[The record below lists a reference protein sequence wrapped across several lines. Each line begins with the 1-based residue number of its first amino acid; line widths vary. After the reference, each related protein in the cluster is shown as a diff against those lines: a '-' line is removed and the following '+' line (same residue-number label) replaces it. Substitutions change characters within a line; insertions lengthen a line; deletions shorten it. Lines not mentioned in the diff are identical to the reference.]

1 MNLIENKTKFT
12 HIGMPA
18 WGVGTYIKSDGDYIT
33 IQFENA
39 GVKKFS
45 KASINAMLKIV
56 GEVEKKAVNKST
68 QSQITHVPANEQNGS
83 LVQYDGEHG
92 GIAGKNVIEAF
103 EGNDSVIFNETY
115 IIVGKHTEALKIHA
129 MYDLTIMGDVTVQEC
144 VVNGSLTVI
153 GNARIKSLNCYN
165 GFICK
170 GDLYSDKIYVG
181 GDMIVD
187 SIVCD
192 ELICDGN
199 VAIRTTVN
207 INQNAKIAKT
217 MFACEGIMGAG
228 KFSALNAIA
237 NEYFEFDGDY
247 EGKIVELEM
256 DTTINDSIPVKVAS
270 AETIEEII
278 KLANQKLVEEY
289 GKCPELDE
297 EQIVEHLRGLSA
309 IENKELKALP
319 VIEHLFSRLAE
330 MSYKDKIETVEDYI
344 TVLVAQNILPGEVY
358 SYESIDHI
366 GKLYLPKAQDEVE
379 KLSFEPTSIQ
389 QFAKVLSMAVQ
400 LEEELSDDWELI
412 MDKLFE
418 SIGLKYAT
426 VSSMI
431 KRNKPK
437 KTIEEPIQVEATLDT
452 LKEETAEQQQEPK
465 PGIPRMKKED
475 FLAKK
480 LSHSGKKFGL
490 TDVELERM
498 ATIKVRTFGDLIKTS
513 DATLTKVFG
522 KKAFLASQ
530 LIQTR
535 DKIIERLADME

>member
-12 HIGMPA
+12 HTGMPA
-18 WGVGTYIKSDGDYIT
+18 WGVGTYIKSEGGYIT

-39 GVKKFS
+39 GNKKFS
-45 KASINAMLKIV
+45 KTSINTLLKIV
-56 GEVEKKAVNKST
+56 GESEKKAVNNNT
-68 QSQITHVPANEQNGS
+68 QSQTTYVPVNTQNGS
-83 LVQYDGEHG
+83 LIQYDGEHD

-115 IIVGKHTEALKIHA
+115 TIIGEHTEALKIHA

-153 GNARIKSLNCYN
+153 GNARIKNLNCAN

-170 GDLYSDKIYVG
+170 GDLYSDTIYVG

-199 VAIRTTVN
+199 VAIQTTVN

-256 DTTINDSIPVKVAS
+256 DTTISDAVPVKAAS
-270 AETIEEII
+270 TETTEEII
-278 KLANQKLVEEY
+278 TLANQKLVEEY
-289 GKCPELDE
+289 SKCVELDE
-297 EQIVEHLRGLSA
+297 KQIIEHLRSLSA
-309 IENKELKALP
+309 IENNALKALP
-319 VIEHLFSRLAE
+319 VVELLFSRLTE
-330 MSYKDKIETVEDYI
+330 MSYQDRIETIEDYL
-344 TVLVAQNILPGEVY
+344 TVLVAQKTLPAEVY

-366 GKLYLPKAQDEVE
+366 GKLYLPKAQSEIGE
-379 KLSFEPTSIQ
+379 LSFEPTSIQ

-400 LEEELSDDWELI
+400 FEEELSDDWELI
-412 MDKLFE
+412 MDRLFE
-418 SIGLKYAT
+418 SVGLKYTT

-437 KTIEEPIQVEATLDT
+437 TTPKQPTQVETSSNT
-452 LKEETAEQQQEPK
+452 SEEEFGRQQQDIK
-465 PGIPRMKKED
+465 PVIPRMKKED

-480 LSHSGKKFGL
+480 LSHSGKKYGL
-490 TDVELERM
+490 TDIELERM
-498 ATIKVRTFGDLIKTS
+498 ATIKIRTFGDLIKAS
-513 DATLTKVFG
+513 DNTLTKVFG
-522 KKAFLASQ
+522 KKAFLASH
-530 LIQTR
+530 LIQIR
-535 DKIIERLADME
+535 DKINERLADME